1 MTINF
6 NTEPY
11 YDDYDAQ
18 KDFYRILFR
27 PGYAV
32 QARELTQLQTVMQSQ
47 ISRFGDHVFKNGSQ
61 VIPGSVNVDNQ
72 IHFIKLDSTYNELDV
87 FSFLT
92 QFRDK
97 IVTGATSG
105 VKLRVIDTSS
115 CNCVTTQTEIA
126 TLYCKIETTADD
138 GETKRL
144 IPGEEIV
151 ALEEDNQVATNYR
164 LTEDQNGDI
173 TAKIRSFGDSGQ
185 APTTYSG
192 NASSDVLGFAY
203 GVDVKEGVYYI
214 DGFFVRNAEM
224 HLYVGRFST
233 NPTCRVGFKVNEAVV
248 VPEDD
253 SSLLDNAQGS
263 YNYAA
268 PGAHRYQIAL
278 ELVQLPL
285 LSTDNIKFIELL
297 RVVDGRVQQKIT
309 KSSYAELEKTF
320 ARRTYDES
328 GNYEVNKFKLNPREH
343 LDNGSNFGVYPEQ
356 PITPVPGVKYGDID
370 KFVMVVDP
378 GKAYVQGYEIESV
391 AAQYIEFNKAR
402 ENSITGDE
410 GNHIV
415 RLDDQPIGTPVG
427 NYVLITNLYK
437 YPEINSFE
445 QVYLVNRLNST
456 PGNSPSTT
464 NIVGTAR
471 VKGIQLHST
480 DYSGGASA
488 TIYKLGLVDIKMYS
502 GYSFASDVKQ
512 ITGTGASG
520 NIFTS
525 DIYPELITIT
535 GSASSTSGSTAIVGV
550 GTNFVDYGLKT
561 GDVLYINGTR
571 VGTVSTVNN
580 NLSITLL
587 ANSPSTIT
595 GGIVQHFHTKL
606 NEAENESLLYPI
618 GYQFVKTLLGWD
630 GSADTLN
637 SSELTVRRV
646 FSPMTAASN
655 SVSWSLTDNN
665 EFFTSDADL
674 SNFLLINVTTNIAA
688 SITAGTIT
696 FKDGA
701 GNVSTSIRKTVE
713 FSGLTNG
720 QTYILIASVF
730 EQGTAGKAKT
740 KTLTTT
746 SDTITGKKSVTGNVI
761 ELTKADGYKLVSVQM
776 TAGDYSTF
784 NPSSYIDITDRFTLD
799 DGQRSAYYTNA
810 KLLLKAGYQVPNG
823 AIKVTYQY
831 FQVGGAGNYFS
842 RDSYTIDYDDIPSY
856 YYLDTIT
863 GKRKEI
869 RLSDAVDFRPIIA
882 GTNTWNPEIPKIGED
897 FVSPI
902 AYYLGRQDKLVVD
915 SVGRFNVIQGV
926 PGLLPKEPDDPKEG
940 MVLATVYVPPYT
952 LRTDQ
957 IKVFQRDNRRYT
969 MKDIGKLDRRITNLE
984 YYVTLNL
991 LEKDT
996 ATLQIKDATT
1006 GLDRFKNGFV
1016 VDQFTGH
1023 GIGDVKNEDYKI
1035 AVDSQ
1040 TRTLRPMHFTTALE
1054 VVEDLASGLDR
1065 ATVDYVKSNDIITL
1079 PYTETEYI
1087 FNPHSTRTIDVNPYK
1102 IGAFKGEIVLNPAGD
1117 NWKDTDRRPD
1127 LQVTDDNNY
1136 DAIKFMA
1143 DQLGVTGTVW
1153 DEWQTNWTGST
1164 SSSTTWQTG
1173 DPSRR
1178 RQTVTGYETTVTT
1191 DTGTTSREG
1200 IQTTLQSSV
1209 NTVDYGDR
1217 IIDIGFTPYMRARPV
1232 VYVAKNLK
1240 AGTRFFPFFDNI
1252 SVDEYIKPAD
1262 VFKVTKLVGSTV
1274 MSFAQDDMQNNLLAD
1289 DVKRAYDGK
1298 IEPAFTLGEV
1308 LVNSTHTPTGITSIN
1323 GGAALTG
1330 GLVTSFNIVVSNASG
1345 ILPGH
1350 HVQLY
1355 NLDFHQ
1361 EQNNPTLYDLVENFV
1376 IPASENITT
1385 NTATAK
1391 QLNLRKFKVTAVSG
1405 TTITLA
1411 NINGGTIDAFS
1422 AYSTASYSGG
1432 STGKL
1437 YRLKASAVVAYDG
1450 YVYESETN
1458 QASTWFGYPTI
1469 QDIHVVN
1476 IKNGFAVGETLA
1488 GTIKIGTSSFYNSV
1502 TLTAVNGNTTQTA
1515 APTMKQL
1522 GDSLR
1527 TDVDGA
1533 TIGTFFIPN
1542 NDTLSFR
1549 TGERTFKLID
1559 NVSNS
1564 DADFD
1569 SKGSVVYY
1577 SQGMTLTKER
1587 TIVNTR
1593 TAEFV
1598 QDRLFEAIP
1607 VRRTTTS
1614 TRVLYSYWTG
1624 HDPIAQTFV
1633 ISSTGGVFVTSVD
1646 VFFSE
1651 AGSRPVTVELRST
1664 NNSVPSSK
1672 IIPMSMVTKTPQ
1684 QINVSDDGS
1693 AATTFVFNAPIYLQ
1707 DGETYA
1713 LVIKTDEPG
1722 CQVHV
1727 SELGKTDLITDN
1739 VVTNQ
1744 PLTGSLYLSQNSKEF
1759 EINPLLDLKFV
1770 LRKAVFD
1777 ISASAEVLFR
1787 TNPPLTYKI
1796 DKNPLEITPQTT
1808 KVRVYA
1814 MNHGFVSGELV
1825 TLSGFA
1831 KSNYGTTNS
1840 YIGIPDTILNGQH
1853 TVLATGLEKDSF
1865 IIDLSITDG
1874 NGNYTLAG
1882 STTSTTSLAV
1892 STGSKTLTVGTNLN
1906 YLAGDVVYIEYDA
1919 TNYMRGT
1926 VTAYTNLTGSLSVT
1940 ATSSVGTGTY
1950 TSWKIRPDFVKGEYG
1965 GDTIYST
1972 RGLNTDGVFL
1982 KTSDLN
1988 FQDTTLNYYVNTQ
2001 DSTGTYTG
2009 MLPMV
2014 ANSNFLF
2021 DTRKHIRS
2029 YDNQTVVTSSPLLKK
2044 SSLLFK
2050 AILTS
2055 TNNNVSP
2062 VIDLQKI
2069 SAYSIT
2075 NLINN
2080 QTHEDI
2086 NVAEIDSR
2094 ELLIYG
2100 NITDSDVTINGA
2112 GSISTSTSSTAVTG
2126 VSTSFLTQVKTGDI
2140 LKTTG
2145 GTTIGTVST
2154 VNSATSIT
2162 LTGNAAVTLVG
2173 QPYTIS
2179 SVPTLSFTNSGS
2191 YGVISTNIDTADN
2204 LLANAVIG
2212 KKIVIANAHSNVN
2225 GTYTV
2230 ADVITSTDTLTYAG
2244 NPEQD
2249 KINVYVTP
2257 TFAGSASI
2265 DMITDNDFTIKQLD
2279 KYVEDFAPVGTQNYA
2294 NYVTRTLTLA
2304 TAAEN
2309 IKIIF
2314 DASIV
2319 GSTDVKVYYRT
2330 WTGAIE
2336 LRTLPYTDTGFV
2348 SDKFD
2353 AEGEFTER
2361 TIDVANIAAFN
2372 NVQIKVVMK
2381 SSDPTK
2387 VPLLKNLRLIA
2398 TS

>member
-11 YDDYDAQ
+11 YDDYDAE

-32 QARELTQLQTVMQSQ
+32 QARELTQLQTILQSQ

-72 IHFIKLDSTYNELDV
+72 IHFVKLDSVYNELNI
-87 FSFLT
+87 FSYLT
-92 QFRDK
+92 QFRNK

-105 VKLRVIDTSS
+105 VKLRVIDTSE
-115 CNCVTTQTEIA
+115 CNCVTTQTDIA
-126 TLYCKIETTADD
+126 TLYCKIETTASD

-144 IPGEEIV
+144 IPGEEII
-151 ALEEDNQVATNYR
+151 AYEADNQVQTNYK
-164 LTEDQNGDI
+164 LTEDQSGDLI
-173 TAKIRSFGDSGQ
+173 AKIRSFGDTGT
-185 APTTYSG
+185 APTTYTG
-192 NASSDVLGFAY
+192 DASSDVLGFAY

-214 DGFFVRNAEM
+214 DGFFVRNPEI
-224 HLYVGRFST
+224 HLYIGRFST
-233 NPTCRVGFKVNEAVV
+233 NPTCRVGFKVSEAIV

-253 SSLLDNAQGS
+253 VTLLDNAQGS
-263 YNYAA
+263 FNYAA
-268 PGAHRYQIAL
+268 PGAHRYQISL

-328 GNYEVNKFKLNPREH
+328 GNYEVNKFKLSTRDH
-343 LDNGSNFGVYPEQ
+343 LNDGSNFGVYPEEPIV
-356 PITPVPGVKYGDID
+356 PITGTKYGDPD
-370 KFVMVVDP
+370 KFVVVVDP

-391 AAQYIEFNKAR
+391 AAQYIEFDKAR

-415 RLDDQPIGTPVG
+415 RLDDQPVGTPVG
-427 NYVLITNLYK
+427 NYILITNLYK
-437 YPEINSFE
+437 YPQFNSFE
-445 QVYLVNRLNST
+445 QVYLVNRLNTT
-456 PGNSPSTT
+456 PGDSPTLA

-471 VKGIQLHST
+471 IKGIQLHST
-480 DYSGGASA
+480 DYSGGASG
-488 TIYKLGLVDIKMYS
+488 TLYKLGLVDIKMYS

-512 ITGTGASG
+512 ITGTGTAG
-520 NIFTS
+520 NIFTC
-525 DIYPELITIT
+525 DVYPELINLI
-535 GSASSTSGSTAIVGV
+535 GSASSTSGSKSIVGV
-550 GTNFVDYGLKT
+550 GTNFVDYGLKQ

-571 VGTVSTVNN
+571 VGAVDTVNN

-587 ANSPSTIT
+587 ENSPSTIT
-595 GGIVQHFHTKL
+595 GGSVKHFHTSL
-606 NEAENESLLYPI
+606 IEAENESLLFPV
-618 GYQFVKTLLGWD
+618 GYQFIKTLLGWD
-630 GSADTLN
+630 GTADTLN

-646 FSPMTAASN
+646 FSPITAASN
-655 SVSWSLTDNN
+655 TASWTLTDNN
-665 EFFTSDADL
+665 EFFASDADL
-674 SNFLLINVTTNIAA
+674 SNFTLINVTTNIAHPVTA
-688 SITAGTIT
+688 STISFLDNTGTP
-696 FKDGA
+696 
-701 GNVSTSIRKTVE
+701 STSVRKTAV
-713 FSGLTNG
+713 FTGLTNG
-720 QTYILIASVF
+720 NTYVLIASVF
-730 EQGTAGKAKT
+730 QQGTAGKAKT

-746 SDTITGKKSVTGNVI
+746 NDTITGKKSVTGSVI
-761 ELTKADGYKLVSVQM
+761 ELTKADAYKITSVLM
-776 TAGDYSTF
+776 TPGDYTTF
-784 NPSSYIDITDRFTLD
+784 SASNNIDITDRFVLD
-799 DGQRSAYYTNA
+799 DGQRNSYYTNA
-810 KLLLKAGYQVPNG
+810 KLVLRPGYQVPSG

-831 FQVGGAGNYFS
+831 FQVGGSGNYFS
-842 RDSYTIDYDDIPSY
+842 RDSYTIDYEDIPSY
-856 YYLDTIT
+856 IAIDPSS
-863 GKRKEI
+863 GKKKEI
-869 RLSDAVDFRPIIA
+869 RLSDTVDFRPIIA

-897 FVSPI
+897 LTSPL
-902 AYYLGRQDKLVVD
+902 AYYLGRQDKLVLD
-915 SVGRFNVIQGV
+915 SVGRFNVIKGV
-926 PGLLPKEPDDPKEG
+926 PGLLPKEPEDPKEG

-952 LRTDQ
+952 LFTNQ
-957 IKVFQRDNRRYT
+957 IKILQRDNRRYT

-996 ATLQIKDATT
+996 ATLQIKDAET
-1006 GLDRFKNGFV
+1006 GLDRFKNGFI

-1023 GIGDVKNEDYKI
+1023 GIGDVKDNDYKVS
-1035 AVDSQ
+1035 VDSK

-1065 ATVDYVKSNDIITL
+1065 STVSYVKSNDIITL
-1079 PYTETEYI
+1079 PYTESTFI
-1087 FNPHSTRTIDVNPYK
+1087 FNNNATRTIDVNPYK
-1102 IGAFKGEIVLNPAGD
+1102 IGAFKGEILLNPAGD

-1136 DAIKFMA
+1136 DAIQFMA
-1143 DQLGVTGTVW
+1143 EQLGVTGTVW

-1164 SSSTTWQTG
+1164 TSTTTWQTG

-1178 RQTVTGYETTVTT
+1178 RQTVTGYQQTVVT
-1191 DTGTTSREG
+1191 DTGDRTREG
-1200 IQTTLQSSV
+1200 IETTLQSSV

-1217 IIDIGFTPYMRARPV
+1217 IVDIGFTPYMRARPV
-1232 VYVAKNLK
+1232 VFVAKNLK
-1240 AGTRFFPFFDNI
+1240 ASTRFFPFFDNVA
-1252 SVDEYIKPAD
+1252 VDEYIKPAD
-1262 VFKVTKLVGSTV
+1262 VFKVTKLAGATL
-1274 MSFAQDDMQNNLLAD
+1274 MSFDQADMQNNLLAD

-1298 IEPAFTLGEV
+1298 IEPAFTLGDV
-1308 LVNSTHTPTGITSIN
+1308 LVNASHTATNITAIN
-1323 GGAALTG
+1323 GGSAFAG
-1330 GLVTSFNIVVSNASG
+1330 GASFNLTVASASG

-1355 NLDFHQ
+1355 NLDFHNA
-1361 EQNNPTLYDLVENFV
+1361 QNTPTLYDLVENFV
-1376 IPASENITT
+1376 IPASANITT
-1385 NTATAK
+1385 NTETSK
-1391 QLNLRKFKVTAVSG
+1391 ELNLRKFKVLSVSG
-1405 TTITLA
+1405 TTITLG
-1411 NINGGTIDAFS
+1411 NIDGSPVSAFS
-1422 AYSTASYSGG
+1422 AYNTASYSSGNR
-1432 STGKL
+1432 GKL

-1450 YVYESETN
+1450 YVYASDTN
-1458 QASTWFGYPTI
+1458 GYPTI

-1476 IKNGFAVGETLA
+1476 IKNGFAVGETLN
-1488 GTIKIGTSSFYNSV
+1488 GTIKIGNTSSYNSV
-1502 TLTAVNGNTTQTA
+1502 TLTAFNGSTSQTT
-1515 APTMKQL
+1515 APTLKQL
-1522 GDSLR
+1522 NDSIR

-1533 TIGTFFIPN
+1533 AVGIFFIPN
-1542 NDTLSFR
+1542 NATLSFR

-1569 SKGSVVYY
+1569 SKGSAVYY

-1598 QDRLFEAIP
+1598 QDRLFESIP

-1614 TRVLYSYWTG
+1614 TRVLYSYYTG

-1633 ISSTGGVFVTSVD
+1633 VSSTGGVFVTSVD

-1651 AGSRPVTVELRST
+1651 AGNRPVTVELRCT

-1672 IIPMSMVTKTPQ
+1672 IIPMSEVTKTPQ

-1693 AATTFVFNAPIYLQ
+1693 VATTFKFNAPIYLQ

-1713 LVIKTDEPG
+1713 IVVKTDEPG

-1727 SELGKTDLITDN
+1727 SELGKTDLLTGNVITS
-1739 VVTNQ
+1739 Q

-1770 LRKAVFD
+1770 LRKAEFD
-1777 ISASAEVLFR
+1777 ITNSAEVLFR

-1808 KVRVYA
+1808 KVRVFA
-1814 MNHGFVSGELV
+1814 MNHGFVAGEKV

-1831 KSNYGTTNS
+1831 KANYGTSNG
-1840 YIGIPDTILNGQH
+1840 YIGIPDTILNTQH
-1853 TVLATGLEKDSF
+1853 TVLSTGLEKDSF
-1865 IIDLSITDG
+1865 IIDLDITDAD
-1874 NGNYTLAG
+1874 GNYTLAG

-1906 YLAGDVVYIEYDA
+1906 YLSGDVVYIQYDA

-1926 VTAYTNLTGSLSVT
+1926 VTAYTNATGSMSVT
-1940 ATSSVGTGTY
+1940 VTSIVGSGTY
-1950 TSWKIRPDFVKGEYG
+1950 TSWKVRPDFVKGEYG
-1965 GDTIYST
+1965 GDNVYST
-1972 RGLNTDGVFL
+1972 RGLNLDAVYL

-1988 FQDTTLNYYVNTQ
+1988 FQDTTLNYYVNAQ
-2001 DSTGTYTG
+2001 AEDGTYTG
-2009 MLPMV
+2009 MSPMV
-2014 ANSNFLF
+2014 ANSNYFF
-2021 DTRKHIRS
+2021 SSRKHIRS
-2029 YDNQTVVTSSPLLKK
+2029 YDNQTIVTASPLLKK

-2055 TNNNVSP
+2055 TNKNVSP

-2080 QTHEDI
+2080 QTAVDI
-2086 NVAEIDSR
+2086 NVDEIDAR
-2094 ELLIYG
+2094 DMLIFG
-2100 NITDSDVTINGA
+2100 NISNSDVTINGA
-2112 GSISTSTSSTAVTG
+2112 GTITTTTSSATVTG
-2126 VSTSFLTQVKTGDI
+2126 VSTSFLTQVKAGDV

-2145 GTTIGTVST
+2145 GATIGTVQT
-2154 VNSATSIT
+2154 VTNATSIT
-2162 LTGNAAVTLVG
+2162 LDANSAVALTGQA
-2173 QPYTIS
+2173 YTIS
-2179 SVPTLSFTNSGS
+2179 SPATLSFTNSGN

-2204 LLANAVIG
+2204 LLANAYIG
-2212 KKIVIANAHSNVN
+2212 KTLVIANAHANVN
-2225 GTYTV
+2225 GSYVV
-2230 ADVITSTDTLTYAG
+2230 ANVITSADTLTYAG

-2257 TFAGSASI
+2257 PFAGSASI

-2279 KYVEDFAPVGTQNYA
+2279 KFVEDFAPVGVHNYA

-2314 DASIV
+2314 DGSIV
-2319 GSTDVKVYYRT
+2319 GSTDIKIYYRT
-2330 WTGAIE
+2330 WTGTVD

-2348 SDKFD
+2348 NNKYDSD
-2353 AEGEFTER
+2353 GEFTER
-2361 TIDVANIAAFN
+2361 TVDVLNVAPFN
-2372 NVQIKVVMK
+2372 NVSIKIVMK
-2381 SSDPTK
+2381 SSDATR
-2387 VPLLKNLRLIA
+2387 VPLIKNLRLIA
-2398 TS
+2398 NS